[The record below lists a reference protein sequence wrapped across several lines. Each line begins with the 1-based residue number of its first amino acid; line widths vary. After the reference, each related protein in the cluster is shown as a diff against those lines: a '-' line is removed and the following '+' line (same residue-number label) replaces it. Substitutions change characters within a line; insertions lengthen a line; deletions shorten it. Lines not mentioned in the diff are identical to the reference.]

1 MKAEGKATPWIVIIV
16 IVVTLL
22 SLGLA
27 YFSLEQEAVVAP
39 EPVPVVIV
47 NEPEIVTPEPE
58 VIDPIEEIVEHVEEQ
73 DTEIVEELEPK
84 QPSLPTLDESDS
96 WFELR
101 LPEMTWRKELL
112 KLVITDD
119 IIRRFVVFTDNFA
132 QGNLAYQHSPFVQPN
147 TRFSATE
154 LPPSQGQ
161 VKPTWQWDEGV
172 ARRFSLYVDLL
183 RSIDSEAL
191 VQWYVEA
198 KPLID
203 QAYGELGYPDEDF
216 TEVLQLAI
224 TRVLDMEI
232 PKAPPKLTRPSVMY
246 QYQDPELEALTDA
259 DKLLLRIGKDNLLV
273 IKSVL
278 LEINDKL
285 ARRSSDLS

>member
-27 YFSLEQEAVVAP
+27 YLSLEQESDVAP
-39 EPVPVVIV
+39 EPAPIV
-47 NEPEIVTPEPE
+47 NVEEPEVLPPEPE
-58 VIDPIEEIVEHVEEQ
+58 VIEPVEEVV
-73 DTEIVEELEPK
+73 EPVEELETEIFEEVEPE

-132 QGNLAYQHSPFVQPN
+132 QGNLAYQHSPFIQPN